1 MPPDLLILSGT
12 CLSRAA
18 LSPFAEFLYFP
29 AMYARSFPVIPS
41 SGDNLAEIV
50 RWRYYL
56 SEICPK
62 EVTKMPNIVEVVGK
76 IFTVHCTEF
85 VCHFVQIF
93 ISVIRFFQSD
103 APLLFRIQED
113 AINEVFVVF
122 LVFFFIQMTNMSHVV
137 IVVAKI

>member
-1 MPPDLLILSGT
+1 MPPDLLILSGA
-12 CLSRAA
+12 CPVPGRLS
-18 LSPFAEFLYFP
+18 LFAEFLYFP

-56 SEICPK
+56 SEICS
-62 EVTKMPNIVEVVGK
+62 EEMTKMPNIVEVVGK

-103 APLLFRIQED
+103 APLLFRVQED
-113 AINEVFVVF
+113 AINEAFVVF
-122 LVFFFIQMTNMSHVV
+122 LVFFFIQMTDMSHII